1 VDTVVTALHHN
12 MDVLKKQKAM
22 VVESMKSLYKTI
34 HNITGAVAQA
44 TDVLNT
50 GGGTEI
56 AKEMVRSA
64 CAVENEGQNAWSPAI
79 VDLGEK
85 LELLLNAKSHP

>member
-1 VDTVVTALHHN
+1 

-22 VVESMKSLYKTI
+22 VVDSMKSLYKTI

-44 TDVLNT
+44 TDVLNKA
-50 GGGTEI
+50 GGSEI

-64 CAVENEGQNAWSPAI
+64 CAVENEVRSWNSC
-79 VDLGEK
+79 
-85 LELLLNAKSHP
+85 

>member
-1 VDTVVTALHHN
+1 

-50 GGGTEI
+50 GGGTKI
-56 AKEMVRSA
+56 ATEMVRSA